1 MTLNLNENRE
11 TYQEFYGRNIEQIP
25 KLIADGRVSM
35 SASKLMQKRLD
46 VMNASEDVKDY
57 WTNNYFDT
65 GDAVVYHP
73 DGRRS
78 WDRLKIVLDS
88 KNLREMTSQTKRNNG
103 ALILGEDVY
112 KALEG
117 EEFTRKQL
125 GKTYESFSRK
135 DVKAHPV
142 WKVLARDQTL
152 LNEYADLVFEET
164 KEKFG
169 YDNAMPVYTTLING
183 NTPEMR
189 AWCISGIGAESGAR
203 GKDNLDDCL
212 GFLVGETFGIA

>member
-1 MTLNLNENRE
+1 MTLNLNENKE

-125 GKTYESFSRK
+125 EHLLKFLYLFACDLSFSPNRLI
-135 DVKAHPV
+135 
-142 WKVLARDQTL
+142 VLSSIMVSKSVTSRSTL
-152 LNEYADLVFEET
+152 N
-164 KEKFG
+164 
-169 YDNAMPVYTTLING
+169 
-183 NTPEMR
+183 
-189 AWCISGIGAESGAR
+189 
-203 GKDNLDDCL
+203 
-212 GFLVGETFGIA
+212 